1 MCIRDRVRI
10 GTAEIYKVVE
20 SFEQILESI
29 VIGQEWEDDI
39 RIVLFVKLKE
49 KASLDEKLKTEIK
62 NKLRQLV
69 SPRHVPAKIVS
80 VADIP
85 RTRSGKITEL
95 AVRDVI
101 HGKKIKNIEA
111 LSNPEAL
118 VLFKDLSEL
127 SN

>member
-1 MCIRDRVRI
+1 MFSTKHIRNYPNSNKRR
-10 GTAEIYKVVE
+10 
-20 SFEQILESI
+20 SFFSH
-29 VIGQEWEDDI
+29 
-39 RIVLFVKLKE
+39 
-49 KASLDEKLKTEIK
+49 EIK

-69 SPRHVPAKIVS
+69 SPRHVPAKIIS
-80 VADIP
+80 VGDIP

-118 VLFKDLSEL
+118 DLFKDLAEL
-127 SN
+127 NN

>member
-1 MCIRDRVRI
+1 M
-10 GTAEIYKVVE
+10 
-20 SFEQILESI
+20 
-29 VIGQEWEDDI
+29 
-39 RIVLFVKLKE
+39 KLKE
-49 KASLDEKLKTEIK
+49 KISLDEKLKTEIK

-69 SPRHVPAKIVS
+69 SPRHVPAKIIS
-80 VADIP
+80 VGDIP

-118 VLFKDLSEL
+118 DLFKDLSEL
-127 SN
+127 NN

>member
-1 MCIRDRVRI
+1 MKKFLNPSLLVR
-10 GTAEIYKVVE
+10 
-20 SFEQILESI
+20 
-29 VIGQEWEDDI
+29 EWEDDI

-69 SPRHVPAKIVS
+69 SPRHVPAKIIS

-118 VLFKDLSEL
+118 DLFKDLSEL
-127 SN
+127 NN